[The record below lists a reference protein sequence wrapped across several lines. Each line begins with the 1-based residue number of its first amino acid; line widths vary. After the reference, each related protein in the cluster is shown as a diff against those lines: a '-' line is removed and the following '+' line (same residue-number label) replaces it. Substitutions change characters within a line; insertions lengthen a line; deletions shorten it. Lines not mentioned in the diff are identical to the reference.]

1 MSKEKINYPQEL
13 VKSLKRENAL
23 LFKDNQRLEGEVKGL
38 KLVIAAK
45 EMKGLEKFLKDKK
58 EQKENV
64 KNDKN
69 ENVNQ
74 QKPLNDETSPR
85 DFSKPIWRKF
95 HFKNGKDYELA
106 LANDDGVLVFR
117 DSIFEAPFD
126 DKDDWNKCTNE
137 WEKCT
142 LKEVLEKWWEENAP
156 QVLKDNYTITIP
168 EAYNIFPDELLPQD
182 LKGKN
187 QHWEIYKDWRNRI
200 FGHHEQP
207 RSTWVWTKTKHPSYA
222 RNVRLVYTDGS
233 LGSGGAY
240 YSSGVV
246 PACVPISSEAKSQN
260 LECGQHD
267 LQEAAK
273 GE

>member
-1 MSKEKINYPQEL
+1 MSKERINYPAEL

-23 LFKDNQRLEGEVKGL
+23 LVKDNERLEGEVKGL
-38 KLVIAAK
+38 KIALVKEHFDEFIKAK
-45 EMKGLEKFLKDKK
+45 KSQCEENKQEV
-58 EQKENV
+58 KENQP
-64 KNDKN
+64 N
-69 ENVNQ
+69 
-74 QKPLNDETSPR
+74 LNDETSPR

-126 DKDDWNKCTNE
+126 DKDDWDNCTNE

-156 QVLKDNYTITIP
+156 QVLKDNYKITIP
-168 EAYNIFPDELLPQD
+168 EAYNIFLDELLPQD

-207 RSTWVWTKTKHPSYA
+207 RSTWVWTKTKHPSTASY
-222 RNVRLVYTDGS
+222 VRVVYTGGS
-233 LGSGGAY
+233 LSYYDASYGG
-240 YSSGVV
+240 GVV

-267 LQEAAK
+267 LQEAARD
-273 GE
+273 E

>member
-45 EMKGLEKFLKDKK
+45 EMKGLEKFLKDKE
-58 EQKENV
+58 EQK
-64 KNDKN
+64 

-74 QKPLNDETSPR
+74 QKSLNDETTPR
-85 DFSKPIWRKF
+85 DFSKPIWKKY

-106 LANDDGVLVFR
+106 LAGENGILVFR

-126 DKDDWNKCTNE
+126 DKDDWDKATNE
-137 WEKCT
+137 WEKCS
-142 LKEVLEKWWEENAP
+142 LKPLLEKWWEENAP
-156 QVLKDNYTITIP
+156 DILKDNYKITIP

-187 QHWEIYKDWRNRI
+187 QHWEIYKDWRNRL
-200 FGHHEQP
+200 FGHHERP
-207 RSTWVWTKTKHPSYA
+207 ETTWVWTKTKHPSDA
-222 RNVRLVYTDGS
+222 GDVRGVDSGGS
-233 LGSGGAY
+233 LGDDIAN
-240 YSSGVV
+240 YSDGVV

-260 LECGQHD
+260 LECDQHD
-267 LQEAAK
+267 LQPS
-273 GE
+273 GR

>member
-45 EMKGLEKFLKDKK
+45 EMKGIEKFLKDKE

-74 QKPLNDETSPR
+74 QKPLNDETTPR
-85 DFSKPIWRKF
+85 DFSNPVWRKF
-95 HFKNGKDYELA
+95 HFKNGKDYKLA
-106 LANDDGVLVFR
+106 LAGENGILVFR

-126 DKDDWNKCTNE
+126 DKENWNDCTNDY
-137 WEKCT
+137 EKCT
-142 LKEVLEKWWEENAP
+142 LKALLVKWWEDNAP

-168 EAYNIFPDELLPQD
+168 EAYNILPDDMLPSD
-182 LKGKN
+182 LRGKG
-187 QHWEIYKDWRNRI
+187 QQWEIYKNWRNRI
-200 FGHHEQP
+200 CGHHEEQ
-207 RSTWVWTKTKHPSYA
+207 RSTWYWTKSPYPSDAGY
-222 RNVRLVYTDGS
+222 VRLIHTSGVLDYDRANYG
-233 LGSGGAY
+233 GGA
-240 YSSGVV
+240 V

-260 LECGQHD
+260 LECDQHD
-267 LQEAAK
+267 LQPS
-273 GE
+273 GR

>member
-1 MSKEKINYPQEL
+1 MSKTKINYTDEL
-13 VKSLKRENAL
+13 ILSLKRENAL
-23 LFKDNQRLEGEVKGL
+23 LRSIKMPVVICKPDFDKD
-38 KLVIAAK
+38 
-45 EMKGLEKFLKDKK
+45 FLKELNKPG
-58 EQKENV
+58 NV
-64 KNDKN
+64 FVEKN
-69 ENVNQ
+69 E
-74 QKPLNDETSPR
+74 QKPLSDETTPR
-85 DFSKPIWRKF
+85 DFSNPIWRKF

-126 DKDDWNKCTNE
+126 DKDDWDKCTNE
-137 WEKCT
+137 WEKCS
-142 LKEVLEKWWEENAP
+142 LKPLLEKWWEENAP
-156 QVLKDNYTITIP
+156 QVLKDNYKITIP

-222 RNVRLVYTDGS
+222 YHVRIVFTDGS
-233 LGSGGAY
+233 LD
-240 YSSGVV
+240 YSYANVSFGVV

-260 LECGQHD
+260 LECDQHD
-267 LQEAAK
+267 LQPS
-273 GE
+273 GR

>member
-45 EMKGLEKFLKDKK
+45 EMKGLEKFLKDKE

-74 QKPLNDETSPR
+74 QKPLNDEKTPR
-85 DFSKPIWRKF
+85 DFSKPIWKKY

-106 LANDDGVLVFR
+106 LAGENGILVFR
-117 DSIFEAPFD
+117 DSIFSAPFD
-126 DKDDWNKCTNE
+126 EQEDWDKATNE
-137 WEKCT
+137 WEKCS
-142 LKEVLEKWWEENAP
+142 LKPLLEKWWEENAP
-156 QVLKDNYTITIP
+156 DVLKDNYKITIP

-187 QHWEIYKDWRNRI
+187 QQWEIYKDWRNRL
-200 FGHHEQP
+200 FGHHERP
-207 RSTWVWTKTKHPSYA
+207 ETTWVWTKSKHPSYA
-222 RNVRLVYTDGS
+222 SHVRSVYTGGS
-233 LGSGGAY
+233 L
-240 YSSGVV
+240 YSILADNSNGVV
-246 PACVPISSEAKSQN
+246 PACVPILSEAKSNN
-260 LECGQHD
+260 LECDQHD
-267 LQEAAK
+267 LQPS
-273 GE
+273 GR